1 MEVTPSGSRGPAVCV
16 CGGEAA
22 LCVWRRGRSA
32 PAPGAAHRQRPARQ
46 GRAAGA
52 GCARC
57 GGEGDDRGEAEEAKR
72 GRRGPRKEQG
82 ARAAGQE
89 EIRRREGLPARRV
102 DRHGVVPGVGVVGSS
117 RRAGSRRCR
126 CSPPRAGTAMSSRR
140 APALAD
146 QRASDRR
153 LGPRP
158 RGIVRPRRPGSGRD
172 GVLAPDR
179 VPAAPE
185 VVRRRRAAGVGLRQH
200 VVPAADVDSDRDL
213 VLQVRRPAVGP
224 RLSPEAEGDAVEV
237 PVRLQVLADE
247 DIATS
252 WRNRLSCRLFG
263 II

>member
-1 MEVTPSGSRGPAVCV
+1 
-16 CGGEAA
+16 
-22 LCVWRRGRSA
+22 
-32 PAPGAAHRQRPARQ
+32 
-46 GRAAGA
+46 
-52 GCARC
+52 
-57 GGEGDDRGEAEEAKR
+57 
-72 GRRGPRKEQG
+72 
-82 ARAAGQE
+82 
-89 EIRRREGLPARRV
+89 
-102 DRHGVVPGVGVVGSS
+102 
-117 RRAGSRRCR
+117 
-126 CSPPRAGTAMSSRR
+126 MSSRR